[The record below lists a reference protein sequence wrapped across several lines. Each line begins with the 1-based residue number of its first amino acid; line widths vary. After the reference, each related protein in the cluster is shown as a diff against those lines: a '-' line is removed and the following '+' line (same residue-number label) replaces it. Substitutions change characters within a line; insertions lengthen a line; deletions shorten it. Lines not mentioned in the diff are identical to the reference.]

1 MVCFNEIYRA
11 LLLASAVSS
20 TVHVGCAYGVPT
32 DPKALAR
39 LVGDAFFK
47 EAKPPGVNKGMLAWN
62 YGAALILDGMFES
75 VDEFGFDDWV
85 PKMSKYMD
93 AYTAEQNCR
102 GYKLAHNITMPWD
115 SAVGDQTGLF
125 PISFLQRALYN
136 KDLSGADMAIANLTA
151 DHYILQWPK
160 RLPDGTF
167 SRTVGG
173 DWPGETSTK
182 VGSFVCKCTRSLRPS
197 QRAILINQSSTASIY
212 MHTGVLDVYWP
223 EPYSFRGRRPND
235 GHSSSCAH
243 GTVVQTCR
251 LCCGGHASTDRF
263 CGPPT

>member
-1 MVCFNEIYRA
+1 MARRRVRRGELATAAATHMVFVRA
-11 LLLASAVSS
+11 SLQLLLAAS
-20 TVHVGCAYGVPT
+20 TVSTGCAQDVPT
-32 DPKALAR
+32 DPKDLAR

-47 EAKPPGVNKGMLAWN
+47 EAKPPGVNEGMLAWN

-75 VDEFGFDDWV
+75 VAEFGFDDWV

-93 AYTAEQNCR
+93 AYTAEKDCR
-102 GYKLAHNITMPWD
+102 GYKLAHDITMPWD

-136 KDLSGADMAIANLTA
+136 KELGGADMAIANLTA

-182 VGSFVCKCTRSLRPS
+182 VGSFVCKCTLPLERTARTAIPWLR
-197 QRAILINQSSTASIY
+197 A
-212 MHTGVLDVYWP
+212 
-223 EPYSFRGRRPND
+223 
-235 GHSSSCAH
+235 C
-243 GTVVQTCR
+243 
-251 LCCGGHASTDRF
+251 
-263 CGPPT
+263 

>member
-1 MVCFNEIYRA
+1 MVFVRA
-11 LLLASAVSS
+11 SLQLLLAAS
-20 TVHVGCAYGVPT
+20 TVSTGCAQDVPT
-32 DPKALAR
+32 DPKDLAR

-47 EAKPPGVNKGMLAWN
+47 EAKPPGVNEGMLAWN

-75 VDEFGFDDWV
+75 VAEFGFDDWV

-93 AYTAEQNCR
+93 AYTAEKDCR
-102 GYKLAHNITMPWD
+102 GYKLAHDITMPWD

-136 KDLSGADMAIANLTA
+136 KELGGADMAIANLTA

-182 VGSFVCKCTRSLRPS
+182 VGSFVCKCTLPLERTARTAIPWLR
-197 QRAILINQSSTASIY
+197 A
-212 MHTGVLDVYWP
+212 
-223 EPYSFRGRRPND
+223 
-235 GHSSSCAH
+235 C
-243 GTVVQTCR
+243 
-251 LCCGGHASTDRF
+251 
-263 CGPPT
+263 